1 MKRYLNQLPNE
12 YRELLN
18 QDLLNKSFDRPLH
31 EYIFD
36 SFKGFEILPNI
47 KILGYE
53 WVPDE
58 DKYDVNDHV
67 IRRNSNKNKTIK
79 HISETRCGV
88 MYIDVEITAPD
99 KNGVIKVYYIKKAL
113 VLPIIDENGYMTI
126 KGKKCYLIY
135 QLVDKMLY
143 PSFSAVTLKSL
154 MPICVKTAKD
164 DFTDTEGNTYT
175 IPTYTIQIFKTAIN
189 VLMLYS
195 NLTITKPLNFM
206 EVERFISIEQ

>member
-1 MKRYLNQLPNE
+1 
-12 YRELLN
+12 
-18 QDLLNKSFDRPLH
+18 
-31 EYIFD
+31 
-36 SFKGFEILPNI
+36 
-47 KILGYE
+47 
-53 WVPDE
+53 
-58 DKYDVNDHV
+58 
-67 IRRNSNKNKTIK
+67 
-79 HISETRCGV
+79 

-164 DFTDTEGNTYT
+164 DFTDTEGNT
-175 IPTYTIQIFKTAIN
+175 
-189 VLMLYS
+189 
-195 NLTITKPLNFM
+195 
-206 EVERFISIEQ
+206 